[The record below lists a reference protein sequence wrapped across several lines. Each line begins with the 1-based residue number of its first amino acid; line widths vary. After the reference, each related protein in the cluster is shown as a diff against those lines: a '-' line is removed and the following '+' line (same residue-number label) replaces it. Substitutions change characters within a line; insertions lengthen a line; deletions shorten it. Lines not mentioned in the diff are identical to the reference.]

1 MSKSQWLNLREALIA
16 PGRGAGTMDERLN
29 FTAAQQQRIDDCL
42 NTLLAKTRAHGVL
55 LADAT
60 GQLIGKAGIAN
71 DRKATAL
78 STLSAGSFAATS
90 EMAKFLGRATHFSQH
105 FHEGEDYGIY
115 SATVNPSLLLTVTF
129 DAEAKLGLVRIFTKR
144 AVEEL
149 ERITAEAQENQ
160 DQGDGID
167 EMMDSEFGQLLAD
180 ELDSLFAE

>member
-1 MSKSQWLNLREALIA
+1 
-16 PGRGAGTMDERLN
+16 MDEGLS
-29 FTAAQQQRIDDCL
+29 FTAVQQQRIDNCL
-42 NTLLAKTRAHGVL
+42 NALLSRTRAHSVL

-60 GQLIGKAGIAN
+60 GQLIGKAGITN
-71 DRKATAL
+71 GRKATAL

-90 EMAKFLGRATHFSQH
+90 EMATFLGRTSHFSQS

-144 AVEEL
+144 TVEEL
-149 ERITAEAQENQ
+149 ERITAEAQEHQ
-160 DQGDGID
+160 DQGEEVD

>member
-1 MSKSQWLNLREALIA
+1 
-16 PGRGAGTMDERLN
+16 MDERLN

-42 NTLLAKTRAHGVL
+42 HALLSRIRAHSVL
-55 LADAT
+55 LADTT
-60 GQLIGKAGIAN
+60 GQLIGKAGITN

-90 EMAKFLGRATHFSQH
+90 EMAKFLERTPRFSQS

-115 SATVNPSLLLTVTF
+115 SATVNPSLLLTVAF
-129 DAEAKLGLVRIFTKR
+129 DAETKLGLVRIFTKR

-149 ERITAEAQENQ
+149 ERITAEAQANQ
-160 DQGDGID
+160 DQGEGID

-180 ELDSLFAE
+180 ELNSLFAE